1 MASHRTYLYYWQ
13 LVNKEQQLVGIKQRL
28 IYWYVYQGDVQ
39 ITIMNEDM
47 NLLNTKGKCEWI
59 SAWPMYDEY
68 SNNQLHQKIWIQS
81 FE

>member
-13 LVNKEQQLVGIKQRL
+13 LVNKEQQLVGIKQLL

-47 NLLNTKGKCEWI
+47 NLLNTKGKCE
-59 SAWPMYDEY
+59 
-68 SNNQLHQKIWIQS
+68 
-81 FE
+81 